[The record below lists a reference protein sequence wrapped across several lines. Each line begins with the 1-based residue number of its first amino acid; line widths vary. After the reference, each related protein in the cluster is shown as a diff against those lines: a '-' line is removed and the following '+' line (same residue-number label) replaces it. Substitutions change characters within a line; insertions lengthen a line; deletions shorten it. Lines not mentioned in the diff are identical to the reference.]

1 MTDYV
6 ALPLSYVVIPKGET
20 IFCERATVI
29 QVQDEAAGPFISM
42 KQELETLASGEVTF
56 DVEEWPLIIFCV
68 ETLMGTIKFL
78 DENTST
84 EDL

>member
-6 ALPLSYVVIPKGET
+6 ALPLSYVVIPKGST

-29 QVQDEAAGPFISM
+29 EVVDEAAGPFITI
-42 KQELETLASGEVTF
+42 KQELETLAHGEVSF
-56 DVEEWPLIIFCV
+56 DEEEWPLIVGCV
-68 ETLMGTIKFL
+68 ETLRGTIKFL
-78 DENTST
+78 NENTST